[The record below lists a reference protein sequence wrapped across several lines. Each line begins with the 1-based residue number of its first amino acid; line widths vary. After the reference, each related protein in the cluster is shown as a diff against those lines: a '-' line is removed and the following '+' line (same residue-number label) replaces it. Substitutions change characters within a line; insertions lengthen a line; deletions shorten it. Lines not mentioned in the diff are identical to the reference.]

1 MSSMMEFTAK
11 KDDLLGILGHVQSV
25 VERRVAIPVLANVKV
40 SASNSGEIEMIATD
54 MDICIQDKISGE
66 VKEAGVTTIPAGTL
80 YEIVRKIP
88 ENADVH
94 FKQDKSTDAILITVN
109 SSEFNLPTISAEE
122 FPSFE
127 DISNTMKFKISSE
140 ILRLLLDKTRHAISN
155 EETRYYL
162 NGVYLHAHNAEDSSP
177 LLRAVATDG
186 HRLARAQT
194 VLPEGCENMP
204 GIIIPKKT
212 VAEVIK
218 LLDSYVGE
226 VQVALAPNKI
236 IFAIG
241 SSVITSKLIDGKF
254 PDYERVIPKNNDKTL
269 EISRNNLSKSID
281 LVISISSDKTRA
293 VKFKIENK
301 KVEISASSEINGN
314 AKGQQEIDA
323 KFDGNEP
330 IVIGFNSRYVLDSLS
345 AIDSDNVMITFSS
358 GLGAAI
364 AADANDNNF
373 IYILMPMQV

>member
-1 MSSMMEFTAK
+1 
-11 KDDLLGILGHVQSV
+11 
-25 VERRVAIPVLANVKV
+25 
-40 SASNSGEIEMIATD
+40 MIATD

>member
-1 MSSMMEFTAK
+1 MMEFTAK

-88 ENADVH
+88 ENAYVH

>member
-1 MSSMMEFTAK
+1 MEFTAK

>member
-1 MSSMMEFTAK
+1 MMEFTAK

>member
-1 MSSMMEFTAK
+1 MSLMMEFTAK
-11 KDDLLGILGHVQSV
+11 KDDLLGVLGHVQSV
-25 VERRVAIPVLANVKV
+25 VEKRVAIPVLANVKIA
-40 SASNSGEIEMIATD
+40 ASDSGEIEMIATD
-54 MDICIQDKISGE
+54 MDICIQDKISAQ
-66 VKEAGVTTIPAGTL
+66 VKEAGITTIPAGTL

-88 ENADVH
+88 DNADVH

-109 SSEFNLPTISAEE
+109 SSEFNLPTITAEE

-127 DISNTMKFKISSE
+127 DVSDTMKFKISSE

-162 NGVYLHAHNAEDSSP
+162 NGVYLHAHDAEDSSP

-194 VLPEGCENMP
+194 VLPEGCESMP

-226 VQVALAPNKI
+226 VNVALAPNKI
-236 IFAIG
+236 IFGIG

-281 LVISISSDKTRA
+281 LVISISNDKTRA
-293 VKFKIENK
+293 VKFKIDNK